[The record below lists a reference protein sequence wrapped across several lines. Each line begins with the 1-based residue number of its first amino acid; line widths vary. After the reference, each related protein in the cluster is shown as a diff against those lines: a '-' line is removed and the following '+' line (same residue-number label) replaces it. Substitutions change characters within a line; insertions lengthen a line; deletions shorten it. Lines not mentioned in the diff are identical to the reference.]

1 MNDTN
6 DPAQKDLNRRVH
18 ELEQLI
24 AQLDNNANFSNLYDG
39 HSMNMDNI
47 SFKGAEV
54 ADLIGMNELEEADH
68 LAQQQKKHA
77 QKKRGEYEEEN
88 TLNFS
93 FNKESSFRADENKSP
108 P

>member
-6 DPAQKDLNRRVH
+6 DPAQKDLNMRVH